1 MSTYRVLV
9 VKRLSEKA
17 ILPKQATPGSAG
29 YDLYSAEDVI
39 IPARGKAVVK
49 TDIAIA
55 IPSGYY
61 GRIAPRSGLAA
72 NHSIDI
78 GGGVIDRDYR
88 GNIQVIMFNHSD
100 YIYEVR
106 VRDRIAQL
114 ILEQHGILF
123 VEETS
128 YFMPDTER
136 GDSGFGSTGI

>member
-1 MSTYRVLV
+1 MLV
-9 VKRLSEKA
+9 VKLLSEKA
-17 ILPKQATPGSAG
+17 ILPKQATSGSAG

-49 TDIAIA
+49 TDIALV

-72 NHSIDI
+72 NYSIDI

-100 YIYEVR
+100 HAYLVG

-123 VEETS
+123 VEETP
-128 YFMPDTER
+128 YIMPDTER
-136 GDSGFGSTGI
+136 GDSGFGSTGV